1 MKIALST
8 DTSCGISKK
17 LATELDIKV
26 FPLNVIIDGEE
37 FLDGLSINQDELLIA
52 MKSNKKIKTSTPPP
66 GVVIDYFEKL
76 FKEGYDLI
84 IHFTIS
90 SKLSSM
96 NSLFNEISKNN
107 FENKIIV
114 IDSFSVCSSMLSQL
128 LYTYEALQDNLDIE
142 TIKKELEKRKDDSQ
156 IYFIPENLTALK
168 NGGRISPAVAA
179 LCNLIGIKPV
189 LHFSDGALEKD
200 TVTKNLKKYLHER
213 LEELVK
219 SYSLD
224 NYDYT
229 IASFSADQTL
239 LDFTIN
245 EIKLHQNVDVTVV
258 PVPINVCAHCGPGT
272 LGLIV
277 SKKLNKKSLHKYLE
291 IK

>member
-17 LATELDIKV
+17 LATELNIKV

-168 NGGRISPAVAA
+168 NGGRISPAVTA

-213 LEELVK
+213 IEELVK

-229 IASFSADQTL
+229 IASFSADQIL

-245 EIKLHQNVDVTVV
+245 EIKLHQNVDVTIV

>member
-17 LATELDIKV
+17 LATELNIKV

-52 MKSNKKIKTSTPPP
+52 MKSNKKIKTSTPPT

-213 LEELVK
+213 IEELAK

-245 EIKLHQNVDVTVV
+245 EIKLHQNVDVTIV

>member
-17 LATELDIKV
+17 LATELNIKV

-213 LEELVK
+213 IEELVK

-245 EIKLHQNVDVTVV
+245 EIKLHQNVDVTIV

>member
-17 LATELDIKV
+17 LATELNIKV

-213 LEELVK
+213 IEELVK

-245 EIKLHQNVDVTVV
+245 EIKLHQNVDVTIV
-258 PVPINVCAHCGPGT
+258 PVTINVCAHCGPGT